1 MSLILKAKNGLP
13 MRGGDIIRD
22 FRGTDWTFLY
32 LTNGPVSHGKI
43 VVKQIEG
50 IKVGHEG
57 AIREFF
63 PLVFPDVFI
72 VGEAGHG

>member
-1 MSLILKAKNGLP
+1 MSLILKTKNGLP

-43 VVKQIEG
+43 VVKQIMG
-50 IKVGHEG
+50 IREGHEG

-63 PLVFPDVFI
+63 PSVFPDVFI
-72 VGEAGHG
+72 IATA